1 MFKIKIGDILQS
13 KSEGNLTGIVVGAN
27 PNILSVR
34 WLNHPAVS
42 FSTPPVYLSTPWIS
56 SNPKEWVIISL

>member
-1 MFKIKIGDILQS
+1 MLTIKVGDILQS

-34 WLNHPAVS
+34 WLNHPAAS
-42 FSTPPVYLSTPWIS
+42 FNTLPVHMSTPWIA
-56 SNPKEWVIISL
+56 SNPKEWIIISL